1 MRSIPAYGKGI
12 SFPFRVDRATGRI
25 AVSSGLRDGA
35 SVSLAYLNESWSVRE
50 AHEIAQNLIA
60 EAIAHIVLTR
70 KGEHDT
76 LPEFGSNEQ
85 AILFEN
91 NSAETKYLVEYFF
104 HESTR
109 RWEKRAQVPEIGGI
123 SWPSNSGRE
132 SFGELPV
139 HVFIKFI
146 DGQLNGNLVAPFVSV
161 REAREAEYAAG
172 ALDLVGHDYF
182 SRYFNNSVAEL
193 DGSRFNRVVPPAF
206 IAPAYD
212 DYFYN
217 TGYEDNWLTVASS
230 EYGDIRHW
238 HIPARMYVQDAAEQ
252 GLSSDVMYPAH
263 ELEMGTRIRMASLS
277 RVMTEIS
284 GEG

>member
-1 MRSIPAYGKGI
+1 MRSIPAYGRGI

-35 SVSLAYLNESWSVRE
+35 GVSLAYLNESWTVRE

-60 EAIAHIVLTR
+60 EAIAHIVLTH

-104 HESTR
+104 HEATR
-109 RWEKRAQVPEIGGI
+109 RWEKRAQVPETGGI
-123 SWPSNSGRE
+123 SWPPNTGRE
-132 SFGELPV
+132 SYGELPV
-139 HVFIKFI
+139 HVFIQFI
-146 DGQLNGNLVAPFVSV
+146 DGQVSGNLVAPFVSV
-161 REAREAEYAAG
+161 REARESEYPSNG
-172 ALDLVGHDYF
+172 TDSGRHDYL
-182 SRYFNNSVAEL
+182 SRYFGISSAEI
-193 DGSRFNRVVPPAF
+193 DGIRFNRVIPRGF
-206 IAPAYD
+206 IPPAYD
-212 DYFYN
+212 DYFYR
-217 TGYEDNWLTVASS
+217 TRYEDNWLTIASS

-252 GLSSDVMYPAH
+252 GLTSDVMYPAY
-263 ELEMGTRIRMASLS
+263 ELEMGTRIRMASLA
-277 RVMTEIS
+277 RVMTGTS
-284 GEG
+284 RG